1 MRRIALLLA
10 LLFAAAVFLSTLT
23 VSADEPVVR
32 MILFWSKT
40 CPACHKVLEDI
51 LPPIQEKYGDQLEVK
66 RLDVSEPDNY
76 KLFLALEEAYQVPKE
91 LQGVPVIFIG
101 QTFLAGWVD
110 IGDHLDE
117 EIQRYLAAGGV
128 DYPVPASEVERLPEE
143 GCRWC
148 PTPSAAESSAP
159 TKRGKPIHLAYFHQP
174 GCAECDRARYDLKF
188 LQSQYPQLVVEF
200 FSIPEDAALSE
211 WLGQRYG
218 VPKEKRLTAPAVFVG
233 EDYLLGDEVNSRN
246 LQALVE
252 KYAAK
257 GADRVWEDWER
268 EKAEAK
274 AGIVARFRSLSALT
288 ILAAGLI
295 NGLNPCAFVTIIFFI
310 SYLAFMGRK
319 GREVLLVGAAFTLG
333 VFITYLLIGLGLS
346 KALEP
351 LADLQATLKRWVL
364 GIAIALCL
372 ALAAISLYDYF
383 KARAGK
389 VKEMKIKLS
398 PGLQRQ
404 IHRLIR
410 ESSSVQTFTL
420 AAFAIGFAVSIIQLT
435 CTSPLYIGVTFL
447 IHDVPELRTNAFLY
461 LLLYNLAYIVP
472 LVAIFILAY
481 LGTSSHQFARFVDR
495 HTATIKLATALLFLV
510 LAGWLIYVWA

>member
-1 MRRIALLLA
+1 MRKTALLLA
-10 LLFAAAVFLSTLT
+10 LLLAAVVFLPTPT
-23 VSADEPVVR
+23 ASAEEPVVR

-40 CPACHKVLEDI
+40 CPACHKVMEEI
-51 LPPIQEKYGDQLEVK
+51 LPPIQEKYGHQLEVK
-66 RLDVSEPDNY
+66 CLDVSEPDNY
-76 KLFLALEEAYQVPKE
+76 KLFAALEEAYRVPKD
-91 LQGVPVIFIG
+91 LQGVPVIFVG
-101 QTFLAGWVD
+101 QTFLAGWD
-110 IGDHLDE
+110 NIQDRLDE
-117 EIQRYLAAGGV
+117 EIQRYLTAGGI

-148 PTPSAAESSAP
+148 PTPSAAEPSAP
-159 TKRGKPIHLAYFHQP
+159 GGTGKPIYLAYFHQA
-174 GCAECDRARYDLKF
+174 GCAECDRALYDLRF
-188 LQSQYPQLVVEF
+188 LQSQYPQLVVES

-218 VPKEKRLTAPAVFVG
+218 VPEGKRLTAPAVFVG
-233 EDYLLGDEVNSRN
+233 EDYLLGDEVNPRN

-252 KYAAK
+252 KYASR
-257 GADRVWEDWER
+257 GADRVWGNWER

-288 ILAAGLI
+288 VLAAGLI
-295 NGLNPCAFVTIIFFI
+295 NGLNPCAFVTIVFFI
-310 SYLAFMGRK
+310 SYLTFMERK
-319 GREVLLVGAAFTLG
+319 GREILLVGAAFTLG

-351 LADLQATLKRWVL
+351 LAALQATLKRWVL
-364 GIAIALCL
+364 GVTIALCL
-372 ALAAISLYDYF
+372 ALAAVSLHDYL

-389 VKEMKIKLS
+389 VKEMKLKLS
-398 PGLQRQ
+398 PSLQRQ
-404 IHRLIR
+404 IHRVIR
-410 ESSSVQTFTL
+410 QSSNMRAFAL
-420 AAFAIGFAVSIIQLT
+420 AAFAVGFAVSVIQLT

-447 IHDVPELRTNAFLY
+447 IHDVPELQANAFLY

-472 LVAIFILAY
+472 LVAIFTLAY

-510 LAGWLIYVWA
+510 LAGWLIYLWA